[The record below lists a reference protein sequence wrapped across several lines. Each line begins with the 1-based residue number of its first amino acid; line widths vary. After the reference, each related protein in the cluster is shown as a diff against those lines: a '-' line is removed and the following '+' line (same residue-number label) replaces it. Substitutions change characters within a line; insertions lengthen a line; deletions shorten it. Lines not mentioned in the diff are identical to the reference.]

1 MYAQHVVNGGGLA
14 RDKWGLFLVDPLLP
28 QPVYWALDKPK
39 VVVSL
44 TRGQLF
50 SVISWPCHM

>member
-1 MYAQHVVNGGGLA
+1 MNVQDVVNGGGLG

-28 QPVYWALDKPK
+28 EPVYWALDKPN

-44 TRGQLF
+44 TRG
-50 SVISWPCHM
+50 